1 MKLVISSHCFLE
13 LLLIAV
19 WVRRRKHVEKTMW
32 RNKCVD
38 NVCSLRYVVFGI
50 DHPAVFTER
59 LVILNWSVFPT
70 QSQVQAVDNS
80 ADSAWCLH
88 QTLISN
94 EMQLSPATFRC
105 QAPKNDDLFIQR
117 GVVHEKGG
125 GKIIIQTNVFLRER
139 ERQRLLIFK
148 HWQQA

>member
-13 LLLIAV
+13 LLLIAI

-50 DHPAVFTER
+50 DHPAVFTKR

-70 QSQVQAVDNS
+70 QSEVHAVDNS

-94 EMQLSPATFRC
+94 EMQSSPATFWY
-105 QAPKNDDLFIQR
+105 QTPKNDDLCLSREGLFMGR
-117 GVVHEKGG
+117 VVAKLSFKPKYFWERK
-125 GKIIIQTNVFLRER
+125 RER
-139 ERQRLLIFK
+139 LY
-148 HWQQA
+148 

>member
-19 WVRRRKHVEKTMW
+19 WVRRREHGEKTMW

-59 LVILNWSVFPT
+59 LVILNWSVFP
-70 QSQVQAVDNS
+70 NS
-80 ADSAWCLH
+80 
-88 QTLISN
+88 I
-94 EMQLSPATFRC
+94 
-105 QAPKNDDLFIQR
+105 R
-117 GVVHEKGG
+117 GVSSWRLCTFFLVSAPVFDFQWNAKLTCHILVPDSKEWWSLLIQGGIVHGKDG
-125 GKIIIQTNVFLRER
+125 GKVVIQMEIFLREK
-139 ERQRLLIFK
+139 ETLLIFK
-148 HWQQA
+148 QGQQA